1 MRYAIYTR
9 SRPGDIDCKADQIQY
24 SHCRDFAGRF
34 HLGSF
39 LPQYSDTLKV
49 SDGGAVN
56 GMENL
61 FDDIRS
67 GHIHGVIVED
77 ISLLSR
83 RSWQLVKIID
93 FFAAHQTRILV
104 VKETIPCPIQ

>member
-1 MRYAIYTR
+1 MRYAIYTC
-9 SRPGDIDCKADQIQY
+9 SHPNDTDCKADHIQY

-34 HLGSF
+34 RLGSV

-49 SDGGAVN
+49 SADGAVN

-61 FDDIRS
+61 FDDIRL

-77 ISLLSR
+77 TSLLSR
-83 RSWQLVKIID
+83 SSWQLVKIFD
-93 FFAAHQTRILV
+93 FFAAHQTHILV
-104 VKETIPCPIQ
+104 VKETIPCPIP